1 MYKYDMKLH
10 DPLPAFSQT
19 AYSQLLDL
27 LRGQE
32 AMRSPRDISGSFATK
47 LISGKRYWYLSS
59 RLGSGSPR
67 QVYIGP
73 DTPEIRNLV
82 EKAKQAPADDRIK
95 ISKSLGRTLVEQGA
109 QSLPAP
115 FLSMLRRLTDAG
127 AFRAGAVLIGT
138 HAFAAYGPMLGLRWK
153 DHHYTNDIDIA
164 HGGRSMALALRPDDA
179 AQAHDALTFDGGFIP
194 SILED
199 GSCGV
204 TYRDS
209 KDSTFEIDFVVP
221 HVGVDDPVEVE
232 ALSVKAKPL
241 RFLEFLLEDT
251 QPAVALAPSGASL
264 LVRVPN
270 PARFAAHKLIVSTL
284 RGPHEATKANKDLA
298 HFRALAEVL
307 SEDDLR
313 ESIADCMSRGPA
325 WKRRSLT
332 SLTRLG
338 ALGWIEDP
346 NAGRSV

>member
-1 MYKYDMKLH
+1 MKLH
-10 DPLPAFSQT
+10 EPLPAFSQT
-19 AYSQLLDL
+19 SYSQLLDL
-27 LRGQE
+27 LRGQDV
-32 AMRSPRDISGSFATK
+32 MRSPGDISGSFATK

-73 DTPEIRNLV
+73 DKPEIRELV
-82 EKAKQAPADDRIK
+82 DKAKKSPSDDRFK
-95 ISKSLGRTLVEQGA
+95 IAKSLGKSLVDQGA

-127 AFRAGAVLIGT
+127 AFKAGAVLIGT
-138 HAFAAYGPMLGLRWK
+138 HAFSAYGPMLGLRWR

-209 KDSTFEIDFVVP
+209 KNATFEIDFVVP
-221 HVGVDDPVEVE
+221 YSGDDDPVEVQ

-270 PARFAAHKLIVSTL
+270 PARFAAHKLIVATL
-284 RGPHEATKANKDLA
+284 RGTHEATKSNKDLS
-298 HFRALAEVL
+298 HFKALAEVL
-307 SEDDLR
+307 PEEDLR
-313 ESIADCMSRGPA
+313 AAIVDCMSRGPT
-325 WKRRSLT
+325 WKRRSLA
-332 SLTRLG
+332 SLTKLG
-338 ALGWIEDP
+338 ALKWVDDP
-346 NAGRSV
+346 NIAGSV